1 MSDKDYSKEAL
12 TTHHRPLLTQLFDQG
27 TGYSS
32 TCELLPGPSPTLIT
46 HHKIST
52 MEDTIKLK
60 MVVGIKV
67 TPPQLGD
74 RQRSGS
80 EVQGGGGGYEISKL
94 VLCRDVACTNGYVGP
109 MAAKKNWPCFWVG
122 KGHVMI
128 LISFVT
134 L

>member
-32 TCELLPGPSPTLIT
+32 TCELLPGPSPTLKT

-52 MEDTIKLK
+52 MEDTIKLE

-67 TPPQLGD
+67 PPPHL
-74 RQRSGS
+74 
-80 EVQGGGGGYEISKL
+80 GGGGGGGAEGRGGGGVMRSQNWCCA
-94 VLCRDVACTNGYVGP
+94 VMWHVP
-109 MAAKKNWPCFWVG
+109 MG
-122 KGHVMI
+122 
-128 LISFVT
+128 T
-134 L
+134 